1 MHLRSAARRLAAD
14 VQTAYLQAASALRVV
29 GIYESALVLL
39 RENERVSQRL
49 LEAGRATPE
58 AVYRARSERADVE
71 QSLADAREGQASAAR
86 VLNQILRRPLDN
98 SIEAIPDSVFDWPLG
113 MSADSAVAHALAGRE
128 ELREAEA
135 GVREAQSARRI
146 ATATYVPNVS
156 VVLDYGFQSQ
166 DLAFRRDQDYWVTSL
181 VASWRLFDG
190 GQGAAR
196 RAAARYDV
204 ERGRTY
210 HQELEDRIE
219 LEVRTAYGQAAV
231 ARSAIA
237 TADTRLEAA
246 RRTFELVRHRYEEG
260 VAAPIEFID
269 ARSAYT
275 SAELNR
281 VLTGY
286 RYAIRWVDLER
297 AAALRPP
304 ALWAGREP

>member
-14 VQTAYLQAASALRVV
+14 VQTAYLQAASAFRVV
-29 GIYESALVLL
+29 GIYESALALL
-39 RENERVSQRL
+39 QENERVSQRL

-71 QSLADAREGQASAAR
+71 QSLADAREGQAAAAR
-86 VLNQILRRPLDN
+86 ALNQILRRPLDAAV
-98 SIEAIPDSVFDWPLG
+98 EVIPDSVFDWPLA
-113 MSADSAVAHALAGRE
+113 MTADSAVANALASRE
-128 ELREAEA
+128 EIKEADA
-135 GVREAQSARRI
+135 GIRAAQSASRI
-146 ATATYVPNVS
+146 ATATYLPNVS
-156 VVLDYGFQSQ
+156 VALDYGFQSQ
-166 DLAFRRDQDYWVTSL
+166 DFAFRGDQDYWVTSI

-190 GQGAAR
+190 GQGVAR
-196 RAAARYDV
+196 RSEARYEM

-210 HQELEDRIE
+210 RRDLVDRIE
-219 LEVRTAYGQAAV
+219 VEVRTARGQAAV

-275 SAELNR
+275 SAQLNR

-304 ALWAGREP
+304 AL